1 MKSTEAD
8 FLSLLR
14 LGINREAKPILQD
27 VEWEIVL
34 NIAAQHGLSGVLF
47 DGIERLPEYL
57 RPSKDVLL
65 QWIGTTLESESVQ
78 AMQQKAAEEMAR
90 LFHKNGIRTYVLKGD
105 VIAECYPKPLHR
117 VSSDMDCYLMMEKDS
132 TEDSHQKAWKLGND
146 LIRAAGY
153 LIDDDYY
160 KNSGFEL
167 PGLIVE
173 NHQYMTPFRG
183 NKRLRSLELVLQSMM
198 KADKGENVFEG
209 SYLYRPPVM
218 ASALFMIEH
227 AYSHFLHEGLT
238 WRMILDW
245 KLFGEKHHSEIDW
258 DSLIAMIDE
267 FGLRKF
273 YDSYKR
279 LGKYLI
285 GEVAEIDLS
294 DADRMMLSDVWAPL
308 DLHENLYGLKAKIN
322 LAGNTWRARWKYK
335 HFAEI
340 SWIEALWIQVKGFLF
355 IRHPKI

>member
-1 MKSTEAD
+1 MET
-8 FLSLLR
+8 
-14 LGINREAKPILQD
+14 
-27 VEWEIVL
+27 
-34 NIAAQHGLSGVLF
+34 
-47 DGIERLPEYL
+47 
-57 RPSKDVLL
+57 
-65 QWIGTTLESESVQ
+65 
-78 AMQQKAAEEMAR
+78 
-90 LFHKNGIRTYVLKGD
+90 GD
-105 VIAECYPKPLHR
+105 
-117 VSSDMDCYLMMEKDS
+117 
-132 TEDSHQKAWKLGND
+132 D
-146 LIRAAGY
+146 LIRSAGY
-153 LIDDDYY
+153 LIDEDYY

-245 KLFGEKHHSEIDW
+245 KLFGKKHHSEIDW
-258 DSLIAMIDE
+258 NSLIAMIDE
-267 FGLRKF
+267 FGLRMF
-273 YDSYKR
+273 YDSYER

-308 DLHENLYGLKAKIN
+308 DLHENLYGLKAKIE

-355 IRHPKI
+355 IRNPKI